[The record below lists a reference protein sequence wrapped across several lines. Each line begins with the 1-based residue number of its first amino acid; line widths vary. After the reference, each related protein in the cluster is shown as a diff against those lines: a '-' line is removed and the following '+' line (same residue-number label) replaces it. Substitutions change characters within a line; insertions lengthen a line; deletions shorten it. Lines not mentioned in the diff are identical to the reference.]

1 MKNFSSFE
9 IVLQVNFSA
18 KTVVTYN
25 FFINFQIKS
34 SRIDTTFYFYIYICD
49 CAAKMRQIIKVFERF
64 RPKFFS
70 VMQPTNIRME
80 DALKRIFYS
89 SVNSVKPSEL
99 ITKNKLLRLIDENSR
114 QYIEINQKNSLRKFD
129 VTNKNIHL
137 GKR

>member
-1 MKNFSSFE
+1 
-9 IVLQVNFSA
+9 
-18 KTVVTYN
+18 
-25 FFINFQIKS
+25 
-34 SRIDTTFYFYIYICD
+34 
-49 CAAKMRQIIKVFERF
+49 
-64 RPKFFS
+64 
-70 VMQPTNIRME
+70 MQPTNIRME

>member
-1 MKNFSSFE
+1 
-9 IVLQVNFSA
+9 
-18 KTVVTYN
+18 
-25 FFINFQIKS
+25 
-34 SRIDTTFYFYIYICD
+34 
-49 CAAKMRQIIKVFERF
+49 MRQIIKVFERF